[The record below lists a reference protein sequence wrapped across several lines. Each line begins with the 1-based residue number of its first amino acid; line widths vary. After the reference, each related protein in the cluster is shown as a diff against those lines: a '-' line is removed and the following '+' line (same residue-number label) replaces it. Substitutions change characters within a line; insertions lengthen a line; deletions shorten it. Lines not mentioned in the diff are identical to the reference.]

1 MGQCK
6 RMGHFGGKTFLYQPR
21 HWSITLQWNVKL
33 EKILPHICI
42 SKSFV
47 SFAYPVF
54 HRFSLH
60 SYLASFQTELTNTNA
75 HFVFPY
81 LIWFVKSLFHSKIFC
96 SSPSVLG
103 CSNCISLYYYLQCQR
118 TSLNFQVYFLYR
130 LEEQSSAVKQQWIFN
145 KVILFVSAGYLP
157 LYLSLHIKLCPLF
170 PVFDRKTCTWCTTG
184 FKITT
189 MGE

>member
-81 LIWFVKSLFHSKIFC
+81 LTWFVKSLFHSKIFC

-103 CSNCISLYYYLQCQR
+103 CSNCYQPLLLLTMSKDQFKLSGVFSLPARGAILSCQAAMNLQQSHTVCIS
-118 TSLNFQVYFLYR
+118 
-130 LEEQSSAVKQQWIFN
+130 W
-145 KVILFVSAGYLP
+145 LFAT
-157 LYLSLHIKLCPLF
+157 LSFSTH
-170 PVFDRKTCTWCTTG
+170 
-184 FKITT
+184 
-189 MGE
+189 